1 MPTVQYKGVVKLR
14 MRFVCII
21 KRCLLLSLHVNT
33 ISMHFCNVCEFITF
47 NTPTGLS
54 ILCNFM
60 TDQNSVDEVVFITRA
75 YFTVLKTR

>member
-1 MPTVQYKGVVKLR
+1 MSTVQYKGVVKLR

-33 ISMHFCNVCEFITF
+33 MCMHVCNVFEFITF

-54 ILCNFM
+54 ILCNFLR
-60 TDQNSVDEVVFITRA
+60 DQNSVDEIVFITRS
-75 YFTVLKTR
+75 YFTVL